1 MRLGVNIDH
10 IAVLREARA
19 VNNPNI
25 LQAVFECENAGANQ
39 ITIHLREDRRH
50 INDEDVKNIIT
61 NSPLKVNLECSL
73 DENIID
79 IVVASKPYMAT
90 LVPEKRQELTT
101 EGGLDITAANKTNNQ
116 RLNNAI
122 SKLHKTGIRVSL
134 FIDPS
139 DESVCALK
147 NYDVDHIEF
156 HTGHYCNIYAMAYSN
171 LSYSNHSIK
180 ELELS
185 KQELDAKLQESLKQL
200 QNSAKIVD
208 NMGIEVAMG
217 HGLNYYNMGEIL
229 KIKQIKELNIG
240 QSIIA
245 RSVFVGL
252 KQAIIE
258 MKELINKGVR
268 S

>member
-19 VNNPNI
+19 VNSPNI
-25 LQAVFECENAGANQ
+25 LQAVFECENAGAEQ

-50 INDEDVKNIIT
+50 INDRDVANIIT
-61 NSPLKVNLECSL
+61 HSPLKVNLECSL
-73 DENIID
+73 NEEIID

-101 EGGLDITAANKTNNQ
+101 EGGLDISTSNEANYKRLQ
-116 RLNNAI
+116 SAIAKLNNA
-122 SKLHKTGIRVSL
+122 GIRVSL

-139 DESVCALK
+139 DETINNLK
-147 NYDVDHIEF
+147 NYDIEHIEF

-171 LSYSNHSIK
+171 LAYSNHSIK

-185 KQELDAKLQESLKQL
+185 KQELQSRLKDSYEQL
-200 QNSAKIVD
+200 RNGAKIVD
-208 NMGIEVAMG
+208 DMGIEVAMG
-217 HGLNYYNMGEIL
+217 HGLNYFNMREIL

-258 MKELINKGVR
+258 MKELINKGY
-268 S
+268 